1 MQLYQGFKL
10 GTVLVR
16 PVEGLLVGEQG
27 SVPVHPHAMEVL
39 LFMARQPG
47 SLLTRGQ
54 IMRAVWGSNPVAQDT
69 LTKNIAELR
78 HALGDDPQHPMFI
91 QTVPRRGYRLV
102 ATVTPLGVPSPAQLT
117 DSTVGPFKRWWNE
130 LSRRRVFKV
139 MTAYTIIAWGVV
151 QTADILTPIIF
162 DQPTWI
168 MTMLLVMVVM
178 GAPVALAMAWV
189 LQITPEGIG
198 VDTAG
203 TRLKKSISN
212 PVLMSVGIVAAL
224 LVGFV
229 TYSLV
234 MPPFVDGR
242 VRIAVLPL
250 VNIGAEENQVFCDG
264 LTEDLTYILGRIP
277 ELKVAPQKATD
288 LFRHASLQDADVALR
303 LNVTHL
309 VEGSCRYDG
318 EQIRVTAQLIEAE
331 KGLSNWSQA
340 YSVSPSNIFQIQEDI
355 ARKVARSLHLV
366 LSSGTDKKLDAEP
379 TQSGEAYAAYLRAR
393 GFLRRARTEQNLTS
407 AELQFREASNLDPGY
422 GDAYAGLCETYLA
435 WYELQREVGRYEEAE
450 RACVQAL
457 VKSRGSVEVNHALGE
472 LYRYAGQY
480 ERALD
485 TFKLVTKLDP
495 TFADGYVGQARV
507 LAELNQPDKSEVE
520 FKKAIEEDP
529 VYWVSINAYGAFLM
543 KRGRYAEA
551 AEEFFKV
558 TLLDPTSSLAFN
570 NLGAANVMAGNFKQ
584 AGEAFERS
592 NALEPDAAAM
602 FNTGNMYFYAGD
614 FEGAQK
620 FYRQAIELNPDDY
633 RLWGGLGDALQALA
647 AGEAASAAYVR
658 ASDLASLALAVNP
671 EDQLTRAAH
680 AHYMA
685 RTGRFAEAEEAID
698 IATTA
703 SPDDMD
709 IRYYEALVRIEQ
721 GRVDRALVAI
731 GAALEAGYPPGLLA
745 ADPGFKTLRSD
756 PRFKSLLGRP

>member
-1 MQLYQGFKL
+1 MQLHQGFRL

-16 PVEGLLVGEQG
+16 PVEGLLVGEKG
-27 SVPVHPHAMEVL
+27 SVPVPPHAMEVL

-91 QTVPRRGYRLV
+91 QTVPRSGYRLV
-102 ATVTPLGVPSPAQLT
+102 AKVTPLGNPRPAQPK
-117 DSTVGPFKRWWNE
+117 DSAAGPFRRWWNE
-130 LSRRRVFKV
+130 LRRRRVFKV
-139 MTAYTIIAWGVV
+139 MTAYAFIAWSVV
-151 QTADILTPIIF
+151 QVADILTPIMF
-162 DQPTWI
+162 DQPTWA
-168 MTMLLVMVVM
+168 MTMLLVMAVM

-198 VDTAG
+198 VDEAG
-203 TRLKKSISN
+203 TRVKKSTSN
-212 PVLMSVGIVAAL
+212 KVLMSVGILAAL

-234 MPPFVDGR
+234 TPPFVDGR

-250 VNIGAEENQVFCDG
+250 VSIGAEENQVFCDG
-264 LTEDLTYILGRIP
+264 LTEDLNYILGRIP

-288 LFRHASLQDADVALR
+288 LFRHASLQDADVAQR

-318 EQIRVTAQLIEAE
+318 EQIRVTAQLVEAK

-340 YSVSPSNIFQIQEDI
+340 YSVSSSNIFQIQEDI
-355 ARKVARSLHLV
+355 ARKVARSLRLV
-366 LSSGTDKKLDAEP
+366 LSSGTDERLDAEP
-379 TQSGEAYAAYLRAR
+379 TKSGEAYAAYLKGR

-407 AELQFREASNLDPGY
+407 AELHFRKASNLDTGY

-435 WYELQREVGRYEEAE
+435 WYELQREVTRYEEAE

-457 VKSRGSVEVNHALGE
+457 VKSTASVEVNHALGE

-480 ERALD
+480 ERALEI
-485 TFKLVTKLDP
+485 FQLVTKLDP
-495 TFADGYVGQARV
+495 TLADGYVGQARV
-507 LAELNQPDKSEVE
+507 LAELDKPEQSEVE

-543 KRGRYAEA
+543 RRGRYAEA
-551 AEEFFKV
+551 AEQFRRV
-558 TLLDPTSSLAFN
+558 TILDPTSSSAYN
-570 NLGAANVMAGNFKQ
+570 NLGAANIMAGNFQQ
-584 AGEAFERS
+584 AGEAFEQS
-592 NALEPDAAAM
+592 NTLEPDAAAM

-614 FEGAQK
+614 FDRAQD
-620 FYRQAIELNPDDY
+620 FYRKALELTPDDY
-633 RLWGGLGDALQALA
+633 RLWGGLGDALHALA
-647 AGEAASAAYVR
+647 AVEAADAAYRR
-658 ASDLASLALAVNP
+658 ATDLASASLEVNP
-671 EDQLTRAAH
+671 ADQVARAGL
-680 AHYMA
+680 AHYLA
-685 RTGRFAEAEEAID
+685 RTGRLKEAEAAID
-698 IATTA
+698 VAA
-703 SPDDMD
+703 AEAPDDMD
-709 IRYYEALVRIEQ
+709 VRYYEALVRIEQ
-721 GRVDRALVAI
+721 GRVEQALVAI
-731 GAALEAGYPPGLLA
+731 GAALKAGYPPGLLA
-745 ADPGFKTLRSD
+745 ADPGFETLHGHLQ
-756 PRFKSLLGRP
+756 FKSLVGRP

>member
-1 MQLYQGFKL
+1 MPLHQGFKL

-27 SVPVHPHAMEVL
+27 NVPVHPHAMEVL
-39 LFMARQPG
+39 LYMARQPG
-47 SLLTRGQ
+47 SLLTREQ
-54 IMRAVWGSNPVAQDT
+54 IMRAVWGSNQVAQDT

-78 HALGDDPQHPMFI
+78 HALGDDPHHPMFI

-102 ATVTPLGVPSPAQLT
+102 AAVTPLGTPDPAQSM
-117 DSTVGPFKRWWNE
+117 DFAVGPFTRWWNE
-130 LSRRRVFKV
+130 LRRRRVFKV
-139 MTAYTIIAWGVV
+139 MTVYAVVAWGVV
-151 QTADILTPIIF
+151 QVADILTPILF

-168 MTMLLVMVVM
+168 MTMLLVMAVM
-178 GAPVALAMAWV
+178 GAPVALTMAWV
-189 LQITPEGIG
+189 LQVTPDGIG
-198 VDTAG
+198 VDAARTSV
-203 TRLKKSISN
+203 KKSISS
-212 PVLMSVGIVAAL
+212 PALISVGILAAL

-250 VNIGAEENQVFCDG
+250 VNIGAEENQAFCDG

-277 ELKVAPQKATD
+277 ELKVAPNKATG
-288 LFRHASLQDADVALR
+288 LFQHASLQDADIALR

-331 KGLSNWSQA
+331 KGFSNWSQA

-355 ARKVARSLHLV
+355 ARKVARSLRLV
-366 LSSGTDKKLDAEP
+366 LSSGTDKELDAEP
-379 TQSGEAYAAYLRAR
+379 TKNGEAYAAYLRAR

-407 AELQFREASNLDPGY
+407 AEIQFRQASNLDPGY

-435 WYELQREVGRYEEAE
+435 WYELLRDVGRYEEAE

-457 VKSRGSVEVNHALGE
+457 VKSRASVEVHHALAE

-480 ERALD
+480 ERSLEG
-485 TFKLVTKLDP
+485 FQRVIELDP
-495 TFADGYVGQARV
+495 AFADGYVGKARV
-507 LAELNQPDKSEVE
+507 LAELDRPEQSEVE

-551 AEEFFKV
+551 AEQFGKV
-558 TLLDPTSSLAFN
+558 TILDPTSSSAYN
-570 NLGAANVMAGNFKQ
+570 NLGAANIMTGNFEQ
-584 AGEAFERS
+584 AGEAFEQS
-592 NALEPDAAAM
+592 NTIEPDAAAM

-614 FEGAQK
+614 FDRAQN
-620 FYRQAIELNPDDY
+620 FYRKAIELTPDDY
-633 RLWGGLGDALQALA
+633 RLWGGLGDALHALA
-647 AGEAASAAYVR
+647 AVEAASAAYFR
-658 ASDLASLALAVNP
+658 ATELASASLEVNSA
-671 EDQLTRAAH
+671 DQVTRAGL

-685 RTGRFAEAEEAID
+685 RTGYFADADEVID
-698 IATTA
+698 IAATA
-703 SPDDMD
+703 APDDMD
-709 IRYYEALVRIEQ
+709 VRYYEALVRVEQ
-721 GRVDRALVAI
+721 GRVEQALAAI
-731 GAALEAGYPPGLLA
+731 GAALTAGYPPGLLA
-745 ADPGFKTLRSD
+745 ADPGFKTLHSD
-756 PRFKSLLGRP
+756 MRFKSLLGRP

>member
-1 MQLYQGFKL
+1 MQLHKGFRL

-16 PVEGLLVGEQG
+16 PVEGLLVGEKG
-27 SVPVHPHAMEVL
+27 SVFVHPHAMEVL
-39 LFMARQPG
+39 LYMASQPG
-47 SLLTRGQ
+47 SLLSRRK

-78 HALGDDPQHPMFI
+78 HALGDDPHNPMFI

-102 ATVTPLGVPSPAQLT
+102 ATVTPLGAPTPTAPENPAA
-117 DSTVGPFKRWWNE
+117 GPYARWWNE
-130 LSRRRVFKV
+130 LIRRRVFKV
-139 MTAYTIIAWGVV
+139 MAGYTFIAWGVV
-151 QTADILTPIIF
+151 QVADILLPIIF
-162 DQPTWI
+162 DQPTWM
-168 MTMLLVMVVM
+168 MTMLLVMAVM
-178 GAPVALAMAWV
+178 GAPVALVMAWV
-189 LQITPEGIG
+189 LQVTPSGIEI
-198 VDTAG
+198 DAAG
-203 TRLKKSISN
+203 IRVNKLSTR
-212 PVLMSVGIVAAL
+212 MAL
-224 LVGFV
+224 LVAGILAASLV
-229 TYSLV
+229 GLLTYTLV
-234 MPPFVDGR
+234 MPPFIDGR

-250 VNIGAEENQVFCDG
+250 INIGAKENEVFCDG
-264 LTEDLTYILGRIP
+264 LTQDLNYILGRIP

-288 LFRHASLQDADVALR
+288 LFRYASLQDADVARR

-309 VEGSCRYDG
+309 VEGSCRYEGD
-318 EQIRVTAQLIEAE
+318 QIRVTAQLIEAE
-331 KGLSNWSQA
+331 KGSSNWSQA
-340 YSVSPSNIFQIQEDI
+340 YSVSSSNIFQIQEDI
-355 ARKVARSLHLV
+355 ARKVARSLRLV
-366 LSSGTDKKLDAEP
+366 LSSGTDKELDAEP

-393 GFLRRARTEQNLTS
+393 GFLRKTRTQQNLTD
-407 AELQFREASNLDPGY
+407 AESHFRQASDLDPGY
-422 GDAYAGLCETYLA
+422 ADAYAGLCETYLA
-435 WYELQREVGRYEEAE
+435 WYELQRDVGRYEQAE
-450 RACVQAL
+450 GVCVQAL

-507 LAELNQPDKSEVE
+507 LAELNQPEESEVE

-570 NLGAANVMAGNFKQ
+570 NLGGASFMAGNFKQ

-592 NALEPDAAAM
+592 NAIEPDPAAM
-602 FNTGNMYFYAGD
+602 FNTGSMYFYAGD

-658 ASDLASLALAVNP
+658 ASDLASLALAVNT

-698 IATTA
+698 IATTT

-721 GRVDRALVAI
+721 GSVDQALVAI
-731 GAALEAGYPPGLLA
+731 GAALKAGYPPGLLA
-745 ADPGFKTLRSD
+745 ADPGFKSLLAD